1 MMSTHLI
8 DLIFQHYPSY
18 RLYNDAG
25 IISIMKTLDERAKNQ
40 LLIIDKK
47 MDGGF
52 NEKNIDEKV
61 NYTNAQI

>member
-1 MMSTHLI
+1 
-8 DLIFQHYPSY
+8 
-18 RLYNDAG
+18 
-25 IISIMKTLDERAKNQ
+25 MKTSDERAKNQ